1 MFAKEQPDLNW
12 ENPKLRQELY
22 KMINWWLEKGL
33 SGFRIDAI
41 INIKKDLNFPDFAPD
56 GKDGL
61 ASCWKMVESV
71 DGVGELLEDLKNQ
84 LLKSMMPL
92 QSEKYLT

>member
-1 MFAKEQPDLNW
+1 
-12 ENPKLRQELY
+12 
-22 KMINWWLEKGL
+22 MINWWLEKGL

-41 INIKKDLNFPDFAPD
+41 INIKKDLNFPDFTPD